1 MQEFRSTKNLLT
13 AALVLGCAAAQAQ
26 TPPAQTPPVQQAS
39 ASVAAPSSPPGNIVA
54 LPSKIAIIR
63 LEQAVMATK
72 EGLAAGAV
80 LKAKYEPKQAELA
93 KRQAD
98 IQTLKEQL
106 QKGGATMSAD
116 AKDKLQRDIDS
127 KVKSLQR
134 DAQDANDDS
143 QQDMGKVFN
152 DLGEKMLQVIEP
164 YAYQNGYAVVL
175 DVSSQQTPV
184 IWAAPATNITADIIK
199 LYDQAHPGG
208 APAAAAPKPVQVLP
222 KLPGSTQIK
231 K

>member
-1 MQEFRSTKNLLT
+1 MQELRLTKNLLT
-13 AALVLGCAAAQAQ
+13 ATLVLGCAAAQAQ
-26 TPPAQTPPVQQAS
+26 TPPVQTVQQAS
-39 ASVAAPSSPPGNIVA
+39 ASVSAPSSPPGNIVA

-80 LKAKYEPKQAELA
+80 LKAKYAPKQAELE

-116 AKDKLQRDIDS
+116 TKDKLQRDIDA
-127 KVKSLQR
+127 KVKALQR

-143 QQDMGKVFN
+143 QQEMGKVFN
-152 DLGEKMLQVIEP
+152 DLGGKMLQVIEP

-208 APAAAAPKPVQVLP
+208 APAAAAPKPVQALP
-222 KLPGSTQIK
+222 KQLPGPTQIK